1 MRISINHKALGA
13 FKKLGA
19 VALITATLAMC
30 FTACNQ
36 TGGTG
41 GGGGKPT
48 PTPKHAITFGVEGSA
63 PNGTLTAKVDGIA
76 ETSTSPITVEEGKV
90 ITFTATANSG
100 YNVKGW
106 TLDGKPV
113 AEAGT
118 DSV

>member
-1 MRISINHKALGA
+1 MKKSNSNSKALSA

-63 PNGTLTAKVDGIA
+63 PNGTLTAKVEIVYNKVRNLEDKKGKRKPKMFF
-76 ETSTSPITVEEGKV
+76 ETT
-90 ITFTATANSG
+90 
-100 YNVKGW
+100 
-106 TLDGKPV
+106 TLRR
-113 AEAGT
+113 
-118 DSV
+118 